1 MNAEAK
7 KRYKDIDLP
16 FTCPVTN
23 REFKSGMG
31 LAIYLSKTLKVDHSE
46 YYDQY
51 INHRDNKCFF

>member
-31 LAIYLSKTLKVDHSE
+31 LAIYLSKQPQIIAYH
-46 YYDQY
+46 
-51 INHRDNKCFF
+51 